1 MNEIQSIKTE
11 KIEEVKKNSKKG
23 FTLVE
28 LVVVIAILAILA
40 AIAIP
45 VVSSTIESSQRS
57 SAASNAQSVELA
69 LKEAHAMIIA
79 NDTSAGYSSATK
91 VTDVYTAKGLTNV
104 PSSVLIAGTT
114 YDLKLGSD
122 EKVYYTDGTNSVNG
136 TALPTGVTITSTD
149 VTSSSP
155 TLVTAVY

>member
-1 MNEIQSIKTE
+1 MNEIKTM
-11 KIEEVKKNSKKG
+11 KKNSKKG

-69 LKEAHAMIIA
+69 LKEAHSMIIA
-79 NDTSAGYSSATK
+79 NDTSAGYSSSTTVA
-91 VTDVYTAKGLTNV
+91 DVYASKGLTNV
-104 PSSVLIAGTT
+104 PASVTIAGTPYT
-114 YDLKLGSD
+114 LSLCSD
-122 EKVYYTDGTNSVNG
+122 EKIYYVNGSNAVNG
-136 TALPTGVTITSTD
+136 TALPSGVSVVSGKSVAAASTD
-149 VTSSSP
+149 TVIS
-155 TLVTAVY
+155 LF

>member
-1 MNEIQSIKTE
+1 MNEIKT
-11 KIEEVKKNSKKG
+11 IKKNSKKG

-69 LKEAHAMIIA
+69 LKEAHSMIIA
-79 NDTSAGYSSATK
+79 NDSSAGYNDSTTVAA
-91 VTDVYTAKGLTNV
+91 VYAAKGLTNIPATV
-104 PSSVLIAGTT
+104 TIDNTT
-114 YDLKLGSD
+114 YTLSLCTD
-122 EKVYYTDGTNSVNG
+122 EKIYYVNGTNAVNG
-136 TALPTGVTITSTD
+136 TALPTGVTADSGKSVAATSTD
-149 VTSSSP
+149 TVID
-155 TLVTAVY
+155 LF